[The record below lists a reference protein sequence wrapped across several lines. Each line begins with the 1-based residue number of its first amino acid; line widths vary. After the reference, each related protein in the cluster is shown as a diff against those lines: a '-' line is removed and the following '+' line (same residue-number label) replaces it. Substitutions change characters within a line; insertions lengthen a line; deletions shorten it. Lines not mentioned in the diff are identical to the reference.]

1 MNRLTHRRTKIAAL
15 GAALLITAGAAGTAL
30 ASGDGAPRGKPRE
43 AAALTGTAKL
53 YRPAGDDITFTFD
66 AHLAA
71 EDNMDPEKA
80 YGTFR
85 FKHVFP
91 DGTSGWAEGKVDC
104 LLTGGP
110 VAVVTGVITATDQ
123 ANKGKRV
130 GISVHDRGKN
140 DRLGYSWI
148 GRDAEKHSL
157 PKCMS
162 SAPFEKTKAGSGDFK
177 VLPWQPEYEQAP
189 AKG

>member
-1 MNRLTHRRTKIAAL
+1 MHRLTHRRTKIAAL

-30 ASGDGAPRGKPRE
+30 ASGGGAPGGTPRE

-53 YRPAGDDITFTFD
+53 YRPAGDDVTFTFD

-71 EDNMDPEKA
+71 KDTMDPEKA

-85 FKHVFP
+85 FEHVFP
-91 DGTSGWAEGKVDC
+91 NGTSGWAEGKVDC

-110 VAVVTGVITATDQ
+110 VAVVTGVITATDRPG
-123 ANKGKRV
+123 KGRRV
-130 GISVHDRGKN
+130 GITVHDRGRK
-140 DRLGYSWI
+140 DRLGYSWV
-148 GRDAEKHSL
+148 GRDAETHSL

-162 SAPFEKTKAGSGDFK
+162 AAPFEKIKAGSGDFK
-177 VLPWQPEYEQAP
+177 VLPWQPVYEQAP
-189 AKG
+189 ANG

>member
-1 MNRLTHRRTKIAAL
+1 MNRLAHRRTKIAAL

-30 ASGDGAPRGKPRE
+30 ASGADVPRGKPRE

-71 EDNMDPEKA
+71 KDTMDPEKA

-85 FKHVFP
+85 FEHVFP
-91 DGTSGWAEGKVDC
+91 DGTSGWAEGRVDC
-104 LLTGGP
+104 LVTGGK
-110 VAVVTGVITATDQ
+110 VAVVTGIITDTEQD
-123 ANKGKRV
+123 NKGKRV
-130 GISVHDRGKN
+130 GISVHDQGRN

-148 GRDAEKHSL
+148 GRDVAKQNL

-162 SAPFEKTKAGSGDFK
+162 SAPFEKTRAGSGDFK
-177 VLPWQPEYEQAP
+177 VLPWQPVYEQAAP
-189 AKG
+189 KG

>member
-1 MNRLTHRRTKIAAL
+1 MNPPTRHRTKIAAL

-30 ASGDGAPRGKPRE
+30 AAGDDVPRGKERE

-71 EDNMDPEKA
+71 KDTMDPEKA

-85 FKHVFP
+85 FEHVFP
-91 DGTSGWAEGKVDC
+91 DGTSGWARGKVDC
-104 LLTGGP
+104 LVTGGK
-110 VAVVTGVITATDQ
+110 VAVVTGVITETDLPS
-123 ANKGKRV
+123 KGKRV
-130 GISVHDRGKN
+130 GISVHDQGKN

-148 GRDAEKHSL
+148 GRDVEKQEL

-162 SAPFEKTKAGSGDFK
+162 SAPFEKTRTGSGDFK
-177 VLPWQPEYEQAP
+177 VLPWQPQYEQAP